1 MIQKRINLCFD
12 VEDEKQ
18 KEVYEYLTRSGRR
31 KTAVVTS
38 ALTQTLM
45 SDTYWRNMQVDRDAE
60 LCERFASIVRDNN
73 SSKELEDV
81 KKALGNILEKLDN
94 VSVVKGTD
102 NSEPK
107 TNDNTNANESNP
119 VRINEPEMSE
129 DAFDAMMAFMG

>member
-31 KTAVVTS
+31 KTAVVMS

-73 SSKELEDV
+73 SRKELDEV
-81 KKALGNILEKLDN
+81 KKTLGAILEKLDN
-94 VSVVKGTD
+94 VSVVKET
-102 NSEPK
+102 NNNEPK
-107 TNDNTNANESNP
+107 ANDAASTNANKPSR
-119 VRINEPEMSE
+119 VNEPEMSE